1 MSMSKRMAMM
11 AFLIAV
17 VFIAVVFVAGFN
29 VGVHHAIED
38 AYICV
43 EDAQVVIDLDGN
55 EYIHVIE

>member
-1 MSMSKRMAMM
+1 MSMIKCRTAWGFLVLASIAL
-11 AFLIAV
+11 AFL
-17 VFIAVVFVAGFN
+17 AGFN
-29 VGVHHAIED
+29 AGVYHAIED